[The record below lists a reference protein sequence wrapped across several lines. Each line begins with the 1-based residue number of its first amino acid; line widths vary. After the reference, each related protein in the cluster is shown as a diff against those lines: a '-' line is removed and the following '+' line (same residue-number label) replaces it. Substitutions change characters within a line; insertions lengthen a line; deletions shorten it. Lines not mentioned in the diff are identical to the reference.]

1 MDKSRGWSNANL
13 STVEAKKAVLR
24 RILLLVTVAAMMTVA
39 GPAFATVHEIANS
52 ECSAGAASKTAA
64 GTQET
69 PGLTLWEG
77 PDKSEHLGTLVVAVL
92 LTKTCVC

>member
-1 MDKSRGWSNANL
+1 ML
-13 STVEAKKAVLR
+13 M
-24 RILLLVTVAAMMTVA
+24 LVTVAAMMTVA

-69 PGLTLWEG
+69 PGLTPWEG
-77 PDKSEHLGTLVVAVL
+77 PDKSEQLGTPVVAVL
-92 LTKTCVC
+92 LTKHVCVRPLAVSLYRTRHPAALPR